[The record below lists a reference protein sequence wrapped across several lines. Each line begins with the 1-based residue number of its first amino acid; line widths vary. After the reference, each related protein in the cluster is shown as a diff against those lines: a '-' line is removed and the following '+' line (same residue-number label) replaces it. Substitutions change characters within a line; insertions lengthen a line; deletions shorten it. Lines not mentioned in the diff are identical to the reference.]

1 MKRLNIFD
9 IRYGTRYT
17 VEVFLGQCEYEVFAE
32 STYYNNNFEQYTVVY
47 RRKNV
52 AIVDKLEIVYRKKD
66 NKIMAI
72 LFN

>member
-9 IRYGTRYT
+9 IRYGTRHT
-17 VEVFLGQCEYEVFAE
+17 VEVFLRQCEYEAFAE
-32 STYYNNNFEQYTVVY
+32 TEYYRNDYEQYIVQY
-47 RRKNV
+47 RRKNI

>member
-17 VEVFLGQCEYEVFAE
+17 VEVFLRQCDYEVFAE
-32 STYYNNNFEQYTVVY
+32 TEYYKNDYMQYIVEY
-47 RRKNV
+47 RRKNIAV
-52 AIVDKLEIVYRKKD
+52 VDKLEIVYRKKD